1 MGRNNCGDDYLSRVY
16 HSLRAPRRRYVIK
29 LVAESDGDLSVRT
42 LAREIASREQDI
54 SLERATGEPYRN
66 VYNALSQTHL
76 PTLSDAD
83 VIIYDAERQTVAA
96 GPNLAI
102 ALLLSNLNQAA
113 FRTLQNLEYVNHGE
127 SDS

>member
-1 MGRNNCGDDYLSRVY
+1 MGRNNCGGDYLSRVY
-16 HSLRAPRRRYVIK
+16 HSLRAPRRRYVIE
-29 LVAESDGDLSVRT
+29 LVADSDEDLSVRT
-42 LAREIASREQDI
+42 LAREIAAREQDVP
-54 SLERATGEPYRN
+54 LERATGEPYRN

-76 PTLSDAD
+76 STLSDAD
-83 VIIYDAERQTVAA
+83 VIIYDSERQTVAA

-113 FRTLQNLEYVNHGE
+113 LRTLQNLEYVNPDE